1 MAKEEKSEMTTIAK
15 KQLEGRGYVL
25 ALSTTREG
33 ENLIGKVRVTE
44 AATHRTVASFVS
56 VWKIDNMELVFGIDG
71 GEGIARDLVNQA
83 MNLFDLFKYVLPGGQ
98 WRPPA
103 RKPNGGGTARSA
115 SARPFGTSTKNAT
128 VWTMSS

>member
-33 ENLIGKVRVTE
+33 ENLIGKVRATA

-56 VWKIDNMELVFGIDG
+56 VWKIDNMQLVFGIDA
-71 GEGIARDLVNQA
+71 GERSARDVVNHA
-83 MNLFDLFKYVLPGGQ
+83 KKLFDLFKYVLPGVQGKED
-98 WRPPA
+98 A
-103 RKPNGGGTARSA
+103 GAHMTNKE
-115 SARPFGTSTKNAT
+115 
-128 VWTMSS
+128 